1 MRITAAAT
9 VTITAA
15 ATATITAA
23 ATATITT
30 ADTAAT
36 GTGCN
41 SQSTRRRGSVHHEV
55 KLVPL
60 RQPP

>member
-1 MRITAAAT
+1 M
-9 VTITAA
+9 TITAA

-23 ATATITT
+23 ATATITAAAAVTITT

-41 SQSTRRRGSVHHEV
+41 GRCTRRRGSVHHEV
-55 KLVPL
+55 
-60 RQPP
+60 